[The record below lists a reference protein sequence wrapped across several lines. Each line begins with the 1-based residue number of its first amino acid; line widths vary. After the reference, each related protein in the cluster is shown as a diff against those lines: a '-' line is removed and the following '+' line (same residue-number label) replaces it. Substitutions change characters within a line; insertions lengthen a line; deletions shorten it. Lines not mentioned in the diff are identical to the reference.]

1 MYIVGTYDFQQ
12 LKTQTQEDHRQTT
25 ASLSHA
31 TKVHTTQSHTHYTN
45 KQQQTIEKHVSVSI
59 IVGNKIQIVSQNIL
73 LCTTCTVITSDLLN
87 MYRCTVYICKITFDL
102 LYRYIY

>member
-25 ASLSHA
+25 ASLSHT
-31 TKVHTTQSHTHYTN
+31 TKVHTTQHTHTTHN
-45 KQQQTIEKHVSVSI
+45 KQQQTIHVEKHVSVSI

-73 LCTTCTVITSDLLN
+73 LLCTTCN
-87 MYRCTVYICKITFDL
+87 NF
-102 LYRYIY
+102 